1 MPPLG
6 VRDMDD
12 IQSGFNRF
20 ESRWRFAQ
28 NAACALARRTRMP
41 NDVRNPQARK
51 ATFLFDRDGPKP
63 FQLFRIL
70 QA

>member
-1 MPPLG
+1 MSRPG
-6 VRDMDD
+6 ARDMDD

-20 ESRWRFAQ
+20 ELYWQIAQ
-28 NAACALARRTRMP
+28 GPARRRHML
-41 NDVRNPQARK
+41 NKVRNQQALK
-51 ATFLFDRDGPKP
+51 ATFLFDRCGPKP